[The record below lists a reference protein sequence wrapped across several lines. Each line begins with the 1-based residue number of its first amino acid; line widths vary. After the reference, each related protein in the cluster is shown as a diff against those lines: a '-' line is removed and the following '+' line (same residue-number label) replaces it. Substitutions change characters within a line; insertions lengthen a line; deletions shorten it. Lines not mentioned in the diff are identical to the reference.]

1 MGNKRAPYNWSI
13 QLHSFLSGD
22 QELHRKILG
31 FDGNKA
37 DNNIPAKQFRVRKD
51 RSAPASSGQIPLRAD
66 PGGPDSFEEGRDEF
80 EVICEY
86 SFSMKSDVKKW
97 WGWTKSIMIIWPSS
111 FWRILHSW
119 CARLRRY
126 RPLWSSNRPI
136 RRSTFLPGWSSRGAT
151 RRLR

>member
-1 MGNKRAPYNWSI
+1 M
-13 QLHSFLSGD
+13 
-22 QELHRKILG
+22 HRKILG

-97 WGWTKSIMIIWPSS
+97 
-111 FWRILHSW
+111 
-119 CARLRRY
+119 
-126 RPLWSSNRPI
+126 
-136 RRSTFLPGWSSRGAT
+136 
-151 RRLR
+151 